1 MKALLLILC
10 APAIV
15 ARDTLFT
22 RISQQGRCGSVSQV
36 YTSTPLGRT
45 YSRTYYPANC
55 TNYYAPLRGNFTLSS
70 TGDRSVVVTSGA
82 DLLATGQLTK
92 GKMLGLFNRNV
103 VVQFSGGCLD
113 EIWNP
118 TPLADGFGTSRRRR
132 HPYTTATLPTRVI
145 CSTEPGYPRVKTG
158 LWSASACSCQV
169 VALSGSRAAVS
180 CTVSSH
186 KCTGNT
192 GCWTSDNVCTA
203 VYRYSEPPP
212 PPPPSPPPLVV
223 ANATAANLTAAANLT
238 QAQPVIGAPV
248 VDNDA
253 NRDGAPVDDDAIS
266 DPAVAQLRQELH
278 SMQKELHDTGSRAG
292 ALYGAFIA
300 CLVLGVLA
308 AATVAFRRHR
318 SASAQLGGA
327 FGMSRVDVHDD
338 DADARQPVVAHSNQA
353 ALV

>member
-22 RISQQGRCGSVSQV
+22 RISQQGRCGSVSKV
-36 YTSTPLGRT
+36 YTSTPPPGRT
-45 YSRTYYPANC
+45 YPANC

-169 VALSGSRAAVS
+169 VALAGSRAAVS
-180 CTVSSH
+180 CTVSRH
-186 KCTGNT
+186 ECQRT
-192 GCWTSDNVCTA
+192 GCYTKEDVCTA

-212 PPPPSPPPLVV
+212 PPPPSPPPPLVV

-238 QAQPVIGAPV
+238 QAQPVTGAPV

-253 NRDGAPVDDDAIS
+253 TRDSAPVDDDAIS

-308 AATVAFRRHR
+308 AATVTFRRHR